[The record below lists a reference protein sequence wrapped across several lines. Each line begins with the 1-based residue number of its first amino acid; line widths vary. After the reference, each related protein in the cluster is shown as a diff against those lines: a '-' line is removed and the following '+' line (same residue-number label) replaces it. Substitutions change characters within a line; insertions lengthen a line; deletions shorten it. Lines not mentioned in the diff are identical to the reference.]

1 MRFDVLHNFI
11 SPVTGR
17 VLCDHNYI
25 LVGNANGI
33 AIPTISIPA
42 GNLPNLSFT
51 KFWVGNATNR
61 PVECIVDLP
70 VCYATSTSNIIAIYD
85 NGNNGVGATL
95 TLSTGGIF
103 SIDGVF
109 PPIGS
114 FVLIKDQILNYQNG
128 VYVYTANLPLIILT
142 RADFYDES
150 QEIRQGDVINVQF
163 GNTHELSTW
172 VQTQIVNTIGTSSI
186 DYIGPIGPPGP
197 QGPQGA
203 EGPRGPRG
211 PSGGGGGGDSIF
223 GRIAGGIANGIANA
237 IVNRLT
243 DTALGGLALAVSTA
257 GLVVSAVA
265 LSNSLNKPRGA
276 QYTSVI
282 PTLDLVANLN
292 LHNARIENIAQ
303 SPGGDFDAVSARWVW
318 DLLNDNVEIKWE

>member
-61 PVECIVDLP
+61 LVECIVDLP

-128 VYVYTANLPLIILT
+128 VYVYTTNLPLIILT

-211 PSGGGGGGDSIF
+211 PSGGGGGEDSIF

-282 PTLDLVANLN
+282 PTIDLVANLN